1 MLLVAPVDLLTY
13 YSLTCWLVDS
23 LTLNKIGVNWILMD
37 LIGVKIPNSPEVV
50 WWGDDVAA
58 PESVVGIRELWC
70 GDFIYLIPSTLSVN
84 YERGCVLLLR
94 FRLMMA

>member
-1 MLLVAPVDLLTY
+1 
-13 YSLTCWLVDS
+13 
-23 LTLNKIGVNWILMD
+23 MD
-37 LIGVKIPNSPEVV
+37 LIGVKIPNSPDVV
-50 WWGDDVAA
+50 GGDDVAA

-70 GDFIYLIPSTLSVN
+70 GDSFMYLIPSTQSVN

>member
-1 MLLVAPVDLLTY
+1 
-13 YSLTCWLVDS
+13 
-23 LTLNKIGVNWILMD
+23 MD

-70 GDFIYLIPSTLSVN
+70 GDSFMYLIHSTQSVN
-84 YERGCVLLLR
+84 YERGCVFLLR
-94 FRLMMA
+94 FRLIMA

>member
-1 MLLVAPVDLLTY
+1 MLLVPPVDLRTY

-23 LTLNKIGVNWILMD
+23 LTLKK
-37 LIGVKIPNSPEVV
+37 IGVKIPNSPEVV
-50 WWGDDVAA
+50 GGNDVAT

-70 GDFIYLIPSTLSVN
+70 GDSFMYLIPSTQSVN

-94 FRLMMA
+94 FRLIMA